1 MYAGRRKWG
10 VIMLRLFKYLNG
22 YLTIKVWGYS
32 PERFMNLC
40 SNHNILIWDVRHYEE
55 YYVMNI
61 SLKGFLRLRPIVR
74 KTKTRVAILQRYG
87 LPFFV
92 PKIRRR
98 FVFAVGILGC
108 MLFLMLMTTYIW
120 SIEVDGN
127 TNITDEEFMDY
138 LTAQGI
144 TYGMKKKDVPIEE
157 LEKDIRLQFNI
168 VTWDSVKLKGT
179 RLYIQL
185 RENTLIENEKKKEQK
200 YQASDLISPKDGV
213 IVEMITR
220 SGIPKVTVGTTVK
233 KGDLLVSGLIPIVG
247 EDTLVKKYQYSNA
260 DADIYL
266 QCVYN
271 YKDCLKLEYEERCF
285 TGSKKQI
292 HFIEIMGR
300 GIDLPHRRIRYKEYD
315 IYTETH
321 QLKILDNY
329 YLPVYWGTKEVR
341 EYECVTKK
349 YSKEEAKQKLIY
361 NLNEF
366 IATLKEK
373 GVQIIEKDVKI
384 VNISETMKAT
394 GSIQVIEPTGVQ
406 VASTIP
412 EENNKEMEKADE

>member
-1 MYAGRRKWG
+1 
-10 VIMLRLFKYLNG
+10 MLRFFKYMHG

-40 SNHNILIWDVRHYEE
+40 SNHNILLWNLRQYDE

-61 SLKGFLRLRPIVR
+61 SIKGFFRLRPIVR
-74 KTKTRVAILQRYG
+74 KTKTKVAILQRYG

-92 PKIRRR
+92 PKIRKRWI
-98 FVFAVGILGC
+98 FTLGILGC
-108 MLFLMLMTTYIW
+108 MLFLMLMTTCIW
-120 SIEVDGN
+120 SIEIVGN
-127 TNITDEEFMDY
+127 QSITNEEFMDY
-138 LTAQGI
+138 LSTHGI
-144 TYGMKKKDVPIEE
+144 VYGMKKKDVPIEE
-157 LEKDIRLQFNI
+157 LEKDIRLQFDI

-179 RLYIQL
+179 KLYIQL
-185 RENTLIENEKKKEQK
+185 KENTLIDNDKKEEPK
-200 YQASDLISPKDGV
+200 YQASDLIAPKDGV
-213 IVEMITR
+213 IVKMVTR
-220 SGIPKVTVGTTVK
+220 SGIPNVAVGTAIK
-233 KGDLLVSGLIPIVG
+233 KGDLLVSGLIPIFG

-271 YKDCLKLEYEERCF
+271 YKDCLELKYEAKYF
-285 TGSKKQI
+285 TGKEKQI
-292 HFIEIMGR
+292 YFLEIMGK
-300 GIDLPHRRIRYKEYD
+300 GIDLPHRQIKYKEYD
-315 IYTETH
+315 IYSETH

-329 YLPVYWGTKEVR
+329 YLPVYWGKKTVR
-341 EYECVTKK
+341 EYEIQTKK

-384 VNISETMKAT
+384 VNINETMKVT

-406 VASTIP
+406 VASKIP
-412 EENNKEMEKADE
+412 EINNEENEEMENADE

>member
-1 MYAGRRKWG
+1 M
-10 VIMLRLFKYLNG
+10 NG

-40 SNHNILIWDVRHYEE
+40 SNHNILIWDVRQYEE

-92 PKIRRR
+92 PKIRKRCI
-98 FVFAVGILGC
+98 FALGILGC

-127 TNITDEEFMDY
+127 TSITDEEFMDY
-138 LTAQGI
+138 LSAHGI
-144 TYGMKKKDVPIEE
+144 VYGMKKKNVPIEE
-157 LEKDIRLQFNI
+157 LEKDIRLQFDI
-168 VTWDSVKLKGT
+168 VTWDSVKLEGT
-179 RLYIQL
+179 KLHIQL
-185 RENTLIENEKKKEQK
+185 KENTLIENEKKVEQK
-200 YQASDLISPKDGV
+200 YKASDLIAPKDGV

-220 SGIPKVTVGTTVK
+220 SGVPNVTIGTTVK

-247 EDTLVKKYQYSNA
+247 EDTLVRKYQYSNA

-271 YKDCLKLEYEERCF
+271 YKDCLKLEYEEKSF
-285 TGSKKQI
+285 TGEENQI
-292 HFIEIMGR
+292 YFLEIMGK
-300 GIDLPHRRIRYKEYD
+300 GINLPHRSIKYKEYD
-315 IYTETH
+315 IYTETY

-329 YLPVYWGTKEVR
+329 YLPIYWGIKKVR
-341 EYECVTKK
+341 EYECQTKK
-349 YSKEEAKQKLIY
+349 YSNEEAKQKLIY
-361 NLNEF
+361 NLSEF

-384 VNISETMKAT
+384 VNINETMQAA

-412 EENNKEMEKADE
+412 EENNKEMENADE